1 MSTPCRCKWCEKDP
15 LYIKYHDTEWG
26 VPVHDDQKL
35 FECEFSPK
43 HSPDRKFINCW
54 TNPSSTLIIA
64 LFDWADANP
73 CWFRKTRLDTP
84 MNLPFDKIAPMNLSM
99 QIFLIALATSVA
111 ACASHRIE
119 NEPTD
124 NGVQT
129 NKVYLSE
136 NPEDQLICRKEKV
149 MGSNLRKRVC
159 YKKRDLDAKS
169 QMDKEDYR
177 EMQTRAIRPTAN
189 Q

>member
-1 MSTPCRCKWCEKDP
+1 M
-15 LYIKYHDTEWG
+15 
-26 VPVHDDQKL
+26 
-35 FECEFSPK
+35 
-43 HSPDRKFINCW
+43 
-54 TNPSSTLIIA
+54 IA
-64 LFDWADANP
+64 LFDRASAIP
-73 CWFRKTRLDTP
+73 CWFRKTKLDNL
-84 MNLPFDKIAPMNLSM
+84 MNLFFDKNALMNLSKR
-99 QIFLIALATSVA
+99 ILPIALATSVA

-136 NPEDQLICRKEKV
+136 NPEDQLICRKEKI

>member
-1 MSTPCRCKWCEKDP
+1 M
-15 LYIKYHDTEWG
+15 IA
-26 VPVHDDQKL
+26 
-35 FECEFSPK
+35 FF
-43 HSPDRKFINCW
+43 DR
-54 TNPSSTLIIA
+54 
-64 LFDWADANP
+64 ANAIP
-73 CWFRKTRLDTP
+73 CWFRKTKLDYL
-84 MNLPFDKIAPMNLSM
+84 MNLFFDKNALMNLSKR
-99 QIFLIALATSVA
+99 ILPIALATSVA

-136 NPEDQLICRKEKV
+136 NPEDQLICRKEKI

>member
-1 MSTPCRCKWCEKDP
+1 M
-15 LYIKYHDTEWG
+15 
-26 VPVHDDQKL
+26 
-35 FECEFSPK
+35 
-43 HSPDRKFINCW
+43 
-54 TNPSSTLIIA
+54 IA
-64 LFDWADANP
+64 PFDWAKAIP
-73 CWFRKTRLDTP
+73 YWFRKTKLDTL
-84 MNLPFDKIAPMNLSM
+84 MNLPFEKIAPLNLSKR
-99 QIFLIALATSVA
+99 ILPIVLATSVA

-119 NEPTD
+119 NEPTN

-169 QMDKEDYR
+169 KMDKEDYR

>member
-1 MSTPCRCKWCEKDP
+1 M
-15 LYIKYHDTEWG
+15 IAI
-26 VPVHDDQKL
+26 
-35 FECEFSPK
+35 F
-43 HSPDRKFINCW
+43 DR
-54 TNPSSTLIIA
+54 
-64 LFDWADANP
+64 ANAIP
-73 CWFRKTRLDTP
+73 CWFRKTKLDNL
-84 MNLPFDKIAPMNLSM
+84 MNLFFDKNALMNLSKR
-99 QIFLIALATSVA
+99 ILPIALATSVA

-136 NPEDQLICRKEKV
+136 NPEDQLICRKEKI

>member
-1 MSTPCRCKWCEKDP
+1 
-15 LYIKYHDTEWG
+15 
-26 VPVHDDQKL
+26 
-35 FECEFSPK
+35 
-43 HSPDRKFINCW
+43 
-54 TNPSSTLIIA
+54 
-64 LFDWADANP
+64 
-73 CWFRKTRLDTP
+73 
-84 MNLPFDKIAPMNLSM
+84 MNLIFDKASLLS
-99 QIFLIALATSVA
+99 LSKRSLALALAILVT

-119 NEPTD
+119 NEPASS
-124 NGVQT
+124 GVQT

-136 NPEDQLICRKEKV
+136 NPEDQLICRKEKI

-169 QMDKEDYR
+169 QRDREDYQ

>member
-1 MSTPCRCKWCEKDP
+1 M
-15 LYIKYHDTEWG
+15 
-26 VPVHDDQKL
+26 
-35 FECEFSPK
+35 
-43 HSPDRKFINCW
+43 
-54 TNPSSTLIIA
+54 IA
-64 LFDWADANP
+64 LFDRANAIP
-73 CWFRKTRLDTP
+73 CWFRKTKLDNL
-84 MNLPFDKIAPMNLSM
+84 MNLFFDKNALMNLSKR
-99 QIFLIALATSVA
+99 ILPIALATSVA

-136 NPEDQLICRKEKV
+136 NPEDQLICRKEKI

>member
-1 MSTPCRCKWCEKDP
+1 M
-15 LYIKYHDTEWG
+15 
-26 VPVHDDQKL
+26 
-35 FECEFSPK
+35 
-43 HSPDRKFINCW
+43 
-54 TNPSSTLIIA
+54 IA
-64 LFDWADANP
+64 LFDRANAIP
-73 CWFRKTRLDTP
+73 CWFRKTKLDNL
-84 MNLPFDKIAPMNLSM
+84 MNSFFDKKNALMNLSKR
-99 QIFLIALATSVA
+99 ILPIALATSVA

-136 NPEDQLICRKEKV
+136 NPEDQLICRKEKI

>member
-1 MSTPCRCKWCEKDP
+1 M
-15 LYIKYHDTEWG
+15 
-26 VPVHDDQKL
+26 
-35 FECEFSPK
+35 
-43 HSPDRKFINCW
+43 
-54 TNPSSTLIIA
+54 IA
-64 LFDWADANP
+64 LFDRANAIP
-73 CWFRKTRLDTP
+73 CWFRKTKLDNL
-84 MNLPFDKIAPMNLSM
+84 MNLFFDKNAPMNLSKR
-99 QIFLIALATSVA
+99 ILPIALATSVA

-119 NEPTD
+119 NQPTD

-136 NPEDQLICRKEKV
+136 NPEDQLICRKEKI

>member
-1 MSTPCRCKWCEKDP
+1 M
-15 LYIKYHDTEWG
+15 
-26 VPVHDDQKL
+26 
-35 FECEFSPK
+35 
-43 HSPDRKFINCW
+43 
-54 TNPSSTLIIA
+54 IA
-64 LFDWADANP
+64 LFDRANAIP
-73 CWFRKTRLDTP
+73 CWFRKTKLDNL
-84 MNLPFDKIAPMNLSM
+84 MNLFFDKNALINLSKR
-99 QIFLIALATSVA
+99 ILPIALATSVA

-136 NPEDQLICRKEKV
+136 NPEDQLICRKEKI

>member
-1 MSTPCRCKWCEKDP
+1 M
-15 LYIKYHDTEWG
+15 
-26 VPVHDDQKL
+26 
-35 FECEFSPK
+35 
-43 HSPDRKFINCW
+43 
-54 TNPSSTLIIA
+54 IA
-64 LFDWADANP
+64 LSDRANAIP
-73 CWFRKTRLDTP
+73 CWFRKTRLDNL
-84 MNLPFDKIAPMNLSM
+84 MNLSFDKIALMNLSKR
-99 QIFLIALATSVA
+99 ILPIALATSLA

-136 NPEDQLICRKEKV
+136 NPEDQLICRKEKI

>member
-1 MSTPCRCKWCEKDP
+1 M
-15 LYIKYHDTEWG
+15 
-26 VPVHDDQKL
+26 
-35 FECEFSPK
+35 
-43 HSPDRKFINCW
+43 
-54 TNPSSTLIIA
+54 IA
-64 LFDWADANP
+64 LFDRANAIP
-73 CWFRKTRLDTP
+73 CWFRKTKLDNL
-84 MNLPFDKIAPMNLSM
+84 MNSFFDKNALMNLSKR
-99 QIFLIALATSVA
+99 ILPIALATSVA

-136 NPEDQLICRKEKV
+136 NPEDQLICRKEKI

>member
-1 MSTPCRCKWCEKDP
+1 M
-15 LYIKYHDTEWG
+15 
-26 VPVHDDQKL
+26 
-35 FECEFSPK
+35 
-43 HSPDRKFINCW
+43 
-54 TNPSSTLIIA
+54 IA
-64 LFDWADANP
+64 LFDRANAIP
-73 CWFRKTRLDTP
+73 CWFRKTKLDNL
-84 MNLPFDKIAPMNLSM
+84 MNSLFDKNALMNLSKR
-99 QIFLIALATSVA
+99 ILPIALATSVA

-136 NPEDQLICRKEKV
+136 NPEDQLICRKEKI

>member
-1 MSTPCRCKWCEKDP
+1 M
-15 LYIKYHDTEWG
+15 
-26 VPVHDDQKL
+26 
-35 FECEFSPK
+35 
-43 HSPDRKFINCW
+43 
-54 TNPSSTLIIA
+54 IA
-64 LFDWADANP
+64 LFDRANAIP
-73 CWFRKTRLDTP
+73 CWFRKTKLDNL
-84 MNLPFDKIAPMNLSM
+84 MNLFFDKNALMNLSKR
-99 QIFLIALATSVA
+99 ILPIALATSVA

-136 NPEDQLICRKEKV
+136 NPEDQLICRKEKI

-177 EMQTRAIRPTAN
+177 EMQTRAIRPTAD

>member
-1 MSTPCRCKWCEKDP
+1 M
-15 LYIKYHDTEWG
+15 
-26 VPVHDDQKL
+26 
-35 FECEFSPK
+35 
-43 HSPDRKFINCW
+43 
-54 TNPSSTLIIA
+54 IA
-64 LFDWADANP
+64 LFDRANAIP
-73 CWFRKTRLDTP
+73 CWFRKTRLDNL
-84 MNLPFDKIAPMNLSM
+84 MNLFFDKNALMNLSKR
-99 QIFLIALATSVA
+99 ILPIALATSVA

-136 NPEDQLICRKEKV
+136 NPEDQLICRKEKI

>member
-1 MSTPCRCKWCEKDP
+1 M
-15 LYIKYHDTEWG
+15 
-26 VPVHDDQKL
+26 
-35 FECEFSPK
+35 
-43 HSPDRKFINCW
+43 
-54 TNPSSTLIIA
+54 IA
-64 LFDWADANP
+64 PFDWAEAIP
-73 CWFRKTRLDTP
+73 CWFRKTKLDTL
-84 MNLPFDKIAPMNLSM
+84 MNLPFEKIAPLNLSKR
-99 QIFLIALATSVA
+99 ILPIVLATSVA

-119 NEPTD
+119 NEPTN

>member
-1 MSTPCRCKWCEKDP
+1 MN
-15 LYIKYHDTEWG
+15 L
-26 VPVHDDQKL
+26 L
-35 FECEFSPK
+35 F
-43 HSPDRKFINCW
+43 DR
-54 TNPSSTLIIA
+54 IA
-64 LFDWADANP
+64 LMTLS
-73 CWFRKTRLDTP
+73 KHI
-84 MNLPFDKIAPMNLSM
+84 LP
-99 QIFLIALATSVA
+99 IALTISVA

-119 NEPTD
+119 SERTD

-129 NKVYLSE
+129 NKVYLAE

>member
-1 MSTPCRCKWCEKDP
+1 M
-15 LYIKYHDTEWG
+15 
-26 VPVHDDQKL
+26 
-35 FECEFSPK
+35 
-43 HSPDRKFINCW
+43 
-54 TNPSSTLIIA
+54 IA
-64 LFDWADANP
+64 LFDRANAIP
-73 CWFRKTRLDTP
+73 CWFRKTKLDNL
-84 MNLPFDKIAPMNLSM
+84 MNLFFDKNALLMNLRKR
-99 QIFLIALATSVA
+99 ILPIALATSVA

-136 NPEDQLICRKEKV
+136 NPEDQLICRKEKI

>member
-1 MSTPCRCKWCEKDP
+1 M
-15 LYIKYHDTEWG
+15 
-26 VPVHDDQKL
+26 
-35 FECEFSPK
+35 
-43 HSPDRKFINCW
+43 
-54 TNPSSTLIIA
+54 IA
-64 LFDWADANP
+64 LSDRANAIP
-73 CWFRKTRLDTP
+73 CWFRKTRLD
-84 MNLPFDKIAPMNLSM
+84 NLMNLSFEKNALM
-99 QIFLIALATSVA
+99 NFSKHILPIALATLVA

-129 NKVYLSE
+129 NKIYLSE
-136 NPEDQLICRKEKV
+136 NPEDQLICRKEKI

>member
-1 MSTPCRCKWCEKDP
+1 M
-15 LYIKYHDTEWG
+15 
-26 VPVHDDQKL
+26 
-35 FECEFSPK
+35 
-43 HSPDRKFINCW
+43 
-54 TNPSSTLIIA
+54 IA
-64 LFDWADANP
+64 LFDRANAIP
-73 CWFRKTRLDTP
+73 CWFRKTKLDNL
-84 MNLPFDKIAPMNLSM
+84 MNLFFDKNALINLSKR
-99 QIFLIALATSVA
+99 ILPIALATSVA

-119 NEPTD
+119 NQPTD

-136 NPEDQLICRKEKV
+136 NPEDQLICRKEKI